1 LRRQTKEK
9 IMTLNMPDEIRNAPT
24 PAQRPVTQG
33 SGGIKG
39 FMMKFADSPAHAET
53 VFRVK
58 NALALATV
66 IAIGFTTPEALAYSV
81 PKPPMQYST
90 IGNDRGGYVI
100 EYALRMIDMKQS
112 GIHVKFDGRCD
123 SACTLY
129 LALPGSQ
136 TCATTN
142 ASFRFHL
149 PLGTS
154 PRGVKVARNYMMKTY
169 PGWVRSWINQNG
181 GLSNRLMTMNASYAQ
196 KFIGSC

>member
-1 LRRQTKEK
+1 M
-9 IMTLNMPDEIRNAPT
+9 I
-24 PAQRPVTQG
+24 
-33 SGGIKG
+33 GI
-39 FMMKFADSPAHAET
+39 
-53 VFRVK
+53 FRVTK
-58 NALALATV
+58 TLTLAAVLAASV
-66 IAIGFTTPEALAYSV
+66 AAPEALAYSV
-81 PKPPMQYST
+81 LKPPMQYST
-90 IGNDRGGYVI
+90 IGNDSGGYVI
-100 EYALRMIDMKQS
+100 KYALRMMKMRQS
-112 GIHVKFDGRCD
+112 GTNVRFNGHCD

-129 LALPGSQ
+129 LALPNSR

-154 PRGVKVARNYMMKTY
+154 QRGVQVARNYMMKNY

>member
-1 LRRQTKEK
+1 MIGFIRIKK
-9 IMTLNMPDEIRNAPT
+9 TLTLA
-24 PAQRPVTQG
+24 
-33 SGGIKG
+33 S
-39 FMMKFADSPAHAET
+39 
-53 VFRVK
+53 
-58 NALALATV
+58 AL
-66 IAIGFTTPEALAYSV
+66 AIGFTTPEALAYSV
-81 PKPPMQYST
+81 LKPPMRYST
-90 IGNDRGGYVI
+90 IGNDSGGYVI
-100 EYALRMIDMKQS
+100 KYALRMMKMKQS
-112 GIHVKFDGRCD
+112 GTNVKFNGRCD

-129 LALPGSQ
+129 LALPNSR

-154 PRGVKVARNYMMKTY
+154 PRGVKVARNYMMKSY